1 MTGNLDQAPD
11 ADPTS
16 ASQPGVPGTVSSRI
30 WEGKDGASFLDVSRT
45 SPGDRTVL
53 LFANDPGRAIGVPLA
68 AAQLRELAADLMERA
83 DVLDNVAG
91 RNRKTPAWHIREGEG
106 RLMTARFLVN
116 TSDRF
121 ELARA
126 QADIAAAHFTAAV
139 ALRGLTTHP
148 QVVVHNHIEQSG
160 KDTA

>member
-1 MTGNLDQAPD
+1 MTAARGE
-11 ADPTS
+11 
-16 ASQPGVPGTVSSRI
+16 QPGVIPAQSWTNGVST
-30 WEGKDGASFLDVSRT
+30 FVLDALA
-45 SPGDRTVL
+45 PGDEY
-53 LFANDPGRAIGVPLA
+53 LA
-68 AAQLRELAADLMERA
+68 ATCVEHHAAVMVGEENANPRATFAFNAQQLRELAAAALERA
-83 DVLDNVAG
+83 DHLDNVAG

-126 QADIAAAHFTAAV
+126 QAAIASAHFTAAV

-148 QVVVHNHIEQSG
+148 QVVVHNHTEPSG
-160 KDTA
+160 KDTE